1 MREKMMQ
8 VCSLSH
14 EVLMN
19 ARMVHCKTR
28 GFMLQCKCGFGRIVV
43 SLQIILPC
51 GPSPTGWGFF
61 YVRTQEVGIEDA
73 H

>member
-1 MREKMMQ
+1 MRGEMMQ
-8 VCSLSH
+8 VCVLFH

-19 ARMVHCKTR
+19 ARMVHCKTHA
-28 GFMLQCKCGFGRIVV
+28 FMLQCKCGFGRIVV

-61 YVRTQEVGIEDA
+61 YLRTQEVSIEHA

>member
-1 MREKMMQ
+1 
-8 VCSLSH
+8 
-14 EVLMN
+14 
-19 ARMVHCKTR
+19 
-28 GFMLQCKCGFGRIVV
+28 MLQCECGLGRIVV

-61 YVRTQEVGIEDA
+61 YLRTQEVSIEHA